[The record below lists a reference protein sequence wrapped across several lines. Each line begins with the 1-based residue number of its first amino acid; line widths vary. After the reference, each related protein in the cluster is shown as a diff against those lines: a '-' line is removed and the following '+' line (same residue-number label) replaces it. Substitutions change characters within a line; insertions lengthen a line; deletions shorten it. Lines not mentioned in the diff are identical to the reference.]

1 MSIVVVVGIV
11 VVVVGIVVVVVV
23 ATNGKVEMVQDL
35 CMHIEIKCRR
45 LLPLSP
51 LLFLRIRLFVSR
63 LQLHHLLRLT
73 TLQDGRHCVISKAD
87 QCSIRYGCR

>member
-1 MSIVVVVGIV
+1 MMSI

-35 CMHIEIKCRR
+35 CMQIKIKCRR

-63 LQLHHLLRLT
+63 P
-73 TLQDGRHCVISKAD
+73 
-87 QCSIRYGCR
+87 

>member
-1 MSIVVVVGIV
+1 MSSVVIVAVVVVGGIIV
-11 VVVVGIVVVVVV
+11 VI
-23 ATNGKVEMVQDL
+23 TDGKIEMVQDL
-35 CMHIEIKCRR
+35 CMQIKIKCRR